1 MSPPIIFLPEYRRG
15 HGLGHFS
22 RAASLTAAL
31 GDRAFIHLPRDLD
44 PDRRE
49 ALRAIAAARGVEHRL
64 LADLPGDGTHRRR
77 FFLVDRRFIT
87 SDELSPLR
95 QAGFVV
101 ALDAAGSGRKRCDYL
116 VDVLPRL
123 VDAPANVRDLR
134 LLELPALGAHSDGGR
149 EANSAMPAAVQSAS
163 EAPADDASTHRRVL
177 VTFGGDDPRGITER
191 VVAAIR
197 STGRYAGSDIDVL
210 LPQLSSTTAKRDG
223 APGNEVRVIRGP
235 VDLSETLAGYETVVT
250 SFGLTAFEAAWAGAE
265 VLLVNASRYHQR
277 LARKAGFR
285 SVAVGRIPPRRLAR
299 LLDRRMRTGGGA
311 GRVRERLA
319 GAGSVSLSSLI
330 SSLNLPMVHGC
341 PACGASEGRIVA
353 RFPHRTYVRCGNCG
367 MIYLRSFEA
376 QREYPEDYFFEEYR
390 RQYGR
395 TYLEDAPH
403 IRSMGHRRLE
413 EVTRAISRFR
423 GARSRSSR
431 FQENAVSSRVA
442 TSGTA
447 RAPRLIDLGCAYG
460 PFLSAAAEH
469 GYEAV
474 GVDVSK
480 AAVSYV
486 VSELG
491 FAAFCMTLEKLAAS
505 TDRPAELENGGASV
519 VTMWYVI
526 EHIPDLQAALAAVSQ
541 LLEPGGVFAFS
552 TPNAT
557 GISGRRSLR
566 DFLSRSPHDHF
577 TVWSPRTARRVLRA
591 YGFAVSRVR
600 VTGHHPERFPGAS
613 RLRDDGP
620 AWRMVLALSRAL
632 RLGDTFEIYAVKANS
647 KAEGEQ

>member
-1 MSPPIIFLPEYRRG
+1 MSPPVILLPEYRRG

-22 RAASLTAAL
+22 RAASLTAEL
-31 GDRAFIHLPRDLD
+31 GDRAFIYLPRHLD

-64 LADLPGDGTHRRR
+64 LADLPGDGTDRRR
-77 FFLVDRRFIT
+77 FFLVDRRFVT
-87 SDELSPLR
+87 RDELSPLR

-101 ALDAAGSGRKRCDYL
+101 ALDAAGSGRQRCDYL

-123 VDAPANVRDLR
+123 VQAPANVRDLR
-134 LLELPALGAHSDGGR
+134 LLELPALGAHSDGGP
-149 EANSAMPAAVQSAS
+149 E
-163 EAPADDASTHRRVL
+163 ADDASAQRRVL

-191 VVAAIR
+191 VVTAIR

-210 LPQLSSTTAKRDG
+210 LPQLSSTTPKRGG
-223 APGNEVRVIRGP
+223 ALGIEVRVIRGP
-235 VDLSETLAGYETVVT
+235 VDLSETLPGYETVVT

-299 LLDRRMRTGGGA
+299 LLDRRMRSGGGA

-330 SSLNLPMVHGC
+330 SSLNLPMVHDC
-341 PACGASEGRIVA
+341 PACSASEGRIVA
-353 RFPHRTYVRCGNCG
+353 RFPHRTYVRCADCG
-367 MIYLRSFEA
+367 MIYLRSFEV

-403 IRSMGHRRLE
+403 IRSMGHQRIE
-413 EVTRAISRFR
+413 EVARAISRFC
-423 GARSRSSR
+423 GARSSSSR
-431 FQENAVSSRVA
+431 LQENAVSSRAA
-442 TSGTA
+442 TTKTA
-447 RAPRLIDLGCAYG
+447 RPPRLIDLGCAYG

-469 GYEAV
+469 GYEPV
-474 GVDVSK
+474 GVDVSE

-491 FAAFCMTLEKLAAS
+491 FAAFCMTLEKLASS
-505 TDRPAELENGGASV
+505 TDRPAELEDGRASV

-526 EHIPDLQAALAAVSQ
+526 EHLPDLQATLSAVSR

-552 TPNAT
+552 TPNAK
-557 GISGRRSLR
+557 GVSGCRSLR
-566 DFLSRSPHDHF
+566 DFLRRSPPDHF

-591 YGFAVSRVR
+591 HGFVVSRMR

-613 RLRDDGP
+613 RLRDGGP
-620 AWRMVLALSRAL
+620 VWRMLLALSRTL
-632 RLGDTFEIYAVKANS
+632 RLGDTFEVYAVKRNANS
-647 KAEGEQ
+647 KVEEE